1 MRDIE
6 AILQK
11 EEDLQKAEEL
21 ANIDTVAA
29 EAAANVEED
38 ACDIR
43 AAPGIDLCS
52 TEEMMHV
59 FDEYFK
65 GDVQDIGRSTMMIN
79 NGNIE
84 ANVDVKATEFHLDFS
99 GKVDQVEMPDMDFGT
114 SGVGG
119 WSVDDL
125 LK

>member
-1 MRDIE
+1 
-6 AILQK
+6 
-11 EEDLQKAEEL
+11 
-21 ANIDTVAA
+21 
-29 EAAANVEED
+29 
-38 ACDIR
+38 
-43 AAPGIDLCS
+43 
-52 TEEMMHV
+52 MMHV

-84 ANVDVKATEFHLDFS
+84 ANVDVKATEFDLDFS

-114 SGVGG
+114 SDVGG